1 MIAGKLGVAEG
12 RHQDEVGIEGKGS
25 EMKEG

>member
-12 RHQDEVGIEGKGS
+12 RHQGEDGIEGKGS
-25 EMKEG
+25 KMKEG